1 MQFFKWLELII
12 MMYNQ
17 DMIISNYVN
26 LYILKKKKKH
36 FLFIFKHEI

>member
-26 LYILKKKKKH
+26 LHILKKKKKH
-36 FLFIFKHEI
+36 FVFILKHEI